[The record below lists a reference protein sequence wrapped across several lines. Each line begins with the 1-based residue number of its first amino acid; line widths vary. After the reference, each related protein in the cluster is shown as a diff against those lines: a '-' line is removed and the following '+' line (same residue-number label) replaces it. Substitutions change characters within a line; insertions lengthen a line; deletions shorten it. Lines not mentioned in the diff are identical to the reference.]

1 MNRKEPRFSVL
12 LLLKLDFTIL
22 KLAFDE
28 AVMIPFPLVNRLDPL
43 QFSQER
49 YESSES
55 NANTPLA
62 VDRLS
67 RQVTF
72 LR

>member
-1 MNRKEPRFSVL
+1 MNKKEPRFSAL
-12 LLLKLDFTIL
+12 LLLNVDFMTL
-22 KLAFDE
+22 KLELDE

-67 RQVTF
+67 RQVMF
-72 LR
+72 FR